1 MHISFSGPRLFKV
14 GLICV
19 RAADSR
25 ELMLQGLIDLGSFG
39 DERLQTYG
47 PPRRQVVSVVQP
59 ERSAQTYP
67 AFRYEPLAKME
78 IRAFWSS

>member
-1 MHISFSGPRLFKV
+1 MALRETLGRDASPT
-14 GLICV
+14 
-19 RAADSR
+19 AAIIDSQS
-25 ELMLQGLIDLGSFG
+25 LKAAA
-39 DERLQTYG
+39 TYG